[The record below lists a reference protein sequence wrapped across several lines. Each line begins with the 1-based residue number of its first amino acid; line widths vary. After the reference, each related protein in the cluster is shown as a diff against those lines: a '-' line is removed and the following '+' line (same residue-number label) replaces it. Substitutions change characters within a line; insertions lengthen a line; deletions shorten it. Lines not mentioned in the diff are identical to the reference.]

1 MERVDKRAQSK
12 QIVLAAVNSKKLKG
26 SSNSIGKEVRSSRI
40 ESYLKHSKSKRKKRN
55 KKQNK
60 KKSRRAC
67 DSSSSDSSDNSS
79 DDEESLSSS
88 DSESSPCEDRR
99 KKSNKQ
105 SRKKASK
112 KRKDRNGRHYES
124 RKNGPFDS
132 DDDESLIGSP
142 RANLKDPKMYESSP
156 YRVNGTVSSETS
168 DMEEIEVAEV
178 VGEDSD

>member
-1 MERVDKRAQSK
+1 M
-12 QIVLAAVNSKKLKG
+12 NSKKLKG

-40 ESYLKHSKSKRKKRN
+40 ESYLKHSESKRKKRN

-60 KKSRRAC
+60 KKSRRSY

-88 DSESSPCEDRR
+88 DSESSPREDRR

-124 RKNGPFDS
+124 RKNGPCSGNDFDS

-142 RANLKDPKMYESSP
+142 RTNLKDPKMYESSP